1 MPLNFSGDGY
11 ITGLTEGWS
20 PDGTITAADLSTG
33 APVWDIGGNLA
44 VGGNLTLPGRITASG
59 AASFG
64 QGLTVGGAGTIG
76 GNLNITGDVIIN
88 GTLRSQNAITAGGVI
103 QIRTAVAGPNRQLIN
118 SAVPQPVSGLAINFT
133 PAVATSRILI
143 QAFVSTSATYVSSF
157 GIFKNGQPTVS
168 TAGFTNQ
175 TYPNMQVTNFTY
187 AAVADSPER
196 MESISVTHTETAL
209 TTATRTYQV
218 YGLSKWYSTTYNLWI
233 NNRNSND
240 MAAFSHMIIYEIAQ

>member
-20 PDGTITAADLSTG
+20 PDRTITAADLSTG
-33 APVWDIGGNLA
+33 APAWDTAGNLTL
-44 VGGNLTLPGRITASG
+44 GGNLTVPSNITASG
-59 AASFG
+59 AASIS
-64 QGLTVGGAGTIG
+64 QGLTVGGAGSIG
-76 GNLNITGDVIIN
+76 GNLTITGDLVIS

-118 SAVPQPVSGLAINFT
+118 SATPQPISGLAINFT

-143 QAFVSTSATYVSSF
+143 QAFVSTSATYVSAF
-157 GIFKNGQPTVS
+157 GIYKNGQPTVS

-175 TYPNMQVTNFTY
+175 SFPNMQVTNFTY

-196 MESISVTHTETAL
+196 MECIPVTHTETAL

-218 YGLSKWYSTTYNLWI
+218 YGLSKWYTGTYNLWI

>member
-20 PDGTITAADLSTG
+20 PDRTITAADLSTG
-33 APVWDIGGNLA
+33 APAWDTAGNLTL
-44 VGGNLTLPGRITASG
+44 GGNLTLPGRVTASG

-64 QGLTVGGAGTIG
+64 QSLTVAGAGTIG
-76 GNLNITGDVIIN
+76 GNLNITGDVIIS

-118 SAVPQPVSGLAINFT
+118 SATPQPIVGLSISFT

-175 TYPNMQVTNFTY
+175 SFPNMQVTCYGNAGNT
-187 AAVADSPER
+187 SPEY
-196 MESISVTHTETAL
+196 MNNIPVTHTEPAL
-209 TTATRTYQV
+209 TTAARTYAV
-218 YGLSKWYSTTYNLWI
+218 YGLSRWSGTSYNLWI

-240 MAAFSHMIIYEIAQ
+240 MASFSHMIIYEIAQ

>member
-1 MPLNFSGDGY
+1 MALNFSGDGY

-20 PDGTITAADLSTG
+20 PDRTITVADLTTG
-33 APVWDIGGNLA
+33 APAWDIGGNLA

-64 QGLTVGGAGTIG
+64 QGLTVGGAGSIG

-103 QIRTAVAGPNRQLIN
+103 QIKTAVAGPNRQLIN
-118 SAVPQPVSGLAINFT
+118 SATPQPIIGLSVSFT

-143 QAFVSTSATYVSSF
+143 QAFVSTNSTYVTSF
-157 GIFKNGQPTVS
+157 GIFKDGQPTVS
-168 TAGFTNQ
+168 TSGYTNLNA
-175 TYPNMQVTNFTY
+175 PNMQVTEY
-187 AAVADSPER
+187 HAPEGANTNS
-196 MESISVTHTETAL
+196 MHVIPVTHTEPAL

-218 YGLSKWYSTTYNLWI
+218 YGLSSWSTSNYNLFI
-233 NNRNSND
+233 NNRDYND
-240 MAAFSHMIIYEIAQ
+240 MASFSHIIIYEIAQ

>member
-1 MPLNFSGDGY
+1 MALNFSGDGY

-20 PDGTITAADLSTG
+20 PDRTITAADLSTG
-33 APVWDIGGNLA
+33 APEWDIGGNLT

-64 QGLTVGGAGTIG
+64 QGLTVGGAGSIG
-76 GNLNITGDVIIN
+76 GNLTITGDLVIN

-118 SAVPQPVSGLAINFT
+118 SATPQPISGLSINFT

-157 GIFKNGQPTVS
+157 GIFRNGQPTVS
-168 TAGFTNQ
+168 TSGFTNQ
-175 TYPNMQVTNFTY
+175 TYPNMQVTRYGDAGNG
-187 AAVADSPER
+187 SPEY
-196 MESISVTHTETAL
+196 MHNIPVTHTEIAG
-209 TTATRTYQV
+209 TATARTYQV
-218 YGLSKWYSTTYNLWI
+218 YGLSKWYSGTYNLWI

>member
-20 PDGTITAADLSTG
+20 PDRTITAADLSTG
-33 APVWDIGGNLA
+33 APAWDIGGNLT
-44 VGGNLTLPGRITASG
+44 VGGNLTLPGRVTASG

-64 QGLTVGGAGTIG
+64 QSLTVAGAGTIG
-76 GNLNITGDVIIN
+76 GNLNITGDVIIS

-118 SAVPQPVSGLAINFT
+118 SATPQPIVGLSISFT

-143 QAFVSTSATYVSSF
+143 QAFVSTSATDVSSF
-157 GIFKNGQPTVS
+157 GIFKDGQPTVS
-168 TAGFTNQ
+168 TAGFNNLNA
-175 TYPNMQVTNFTY
+175 PNMQTTIFTY
-187 AAVADSPER
+187 AAVPDSPER
-196 MESISVTHTETAL
+196 MECIPVTHTEPAL

-218 YGLSKWYSTTYNLWI
+218 YGLSSWSTSNYNLWI